1 VTEKQALA
9 LAEKYKTVTRKIDVG
24 TRSNPNTVELHPTMV
39 ALWRRRGKYILVI
52 HWPTIKEPEILQ

>member
-9 LAEKYKTVTRKIDVG
+9 LAEKYKTATRQVDVG
-24 TRSNPNTVELHPTMV
+24 TKASPHLIELHPTMV

-52 HWPTIKEPEILQ
+52 HWPTVKEPEILQ